1 MKRTFK
7 NIFLALTSSV
17 IAFSSCIGD
26 LDVNPLNPTEMSPN
40 QAYGAEVG
48 SYLQGL
54 TKIYYSFIN
63 TSGLNV
69 ADGGASELIRA
80 FWSTQ
85 EVTADACKCAWS
97 SDAWVR
103 DLNSNTWSE
112 AKNDATYAVYCRT
125 ILGISYANEFLRST
139 TEDMLDMRGCDDA
152 VKAKVRQ
159 FRAETRFIRAYLY
172 WMAMDTFG
180 NVPFTTENSPLGG
193 GFIPTQTPRVEL
205 FNYIVDELNAIA
217 ASGDMPAA
225 QSNYPRADIGSVYG
239 LLARLYLNAEVY
251 TATDVAP
258 GTPMWAEAKAACE
271 EIYKLGY
278 SICPD
283 YAELFRGDNG
293 ENANARGEF
302 LFAVPYDAED
312 TQSYGG
318 TGYLTFAAAA
328 ATDVKDDKGTSDESD
343 DEFFGPTGI
352 NNGWAGIRVPDPY
365 VQTYFTPSAFDFE
378 AGTYTIADKRGQM
391 FNIQG
396 QTQEMDLYVFTT
408 GWKCWKYNNYPHD
421 KGPKDAEAL
430 KLANTKSYSDI
441 DFPLI
446 RLGEIHLIYA
456 EACMHLTAEAQ
467 ALPKLKELA
476 DRAGVTATTSITQEF
491 LVAERARELMWE
503 AHRRT
508 DLIRYGMYGGNT
520 SYSWPFKG
528 GNSAYGQPFEK
539 YMELYSIPPEEL
551 ASNEKLVQ
559 NPGYVDASA
568 AE

>member
-17 IAFSSCIGD
+17 IAFASCIGD
-26 LDVNPLNPTEMSPN
+26 LDVNPLNPTDMSPN
-40 QAYGAEVG
+40 QAYGSSVG

-63 TSGLNV
+63 TSGLDVN
-69 ADGGASELIRA
+69 DGGASELIRA
-80 FWSTQ
+80 YWSCQ
-85 EVTADACKCAWS
+85 EVTTDACKCAWET
-97 SDAWVR
+97 DPWVR
-103 DLNSNTWSE
+103 ALNTNTWSE
-112 AKNDATYAVYCRT
+112 AQNDATYAVYCRT

-139 TEDMLDMRGCDDA
+139 TDDLLDARGCDEN
-152 VKAKVRQ
+152 VKKQVRA

-180 NVPFTTENSPLGG
+180 NVPFTTEDSPLGG
-193 GFIPTQTPRVEL
+193 GFVPTQVPRAEL
-205 FNYIVDELNAIA
+205 FNYIVGELNAIA

-225 QSNYPRADIGSVYG
+225 KSDYPRADIGSVYG

-251 TATDVAP
+251 TASEFAA

-271 EIYKLGY
+271 DVYKLGY

-283 YAELFRGDNG
+283 YAALFRGDNG
-293 ENANARGEF
+293 ENPEARGEL

-328 ATDVKDDKGTSDESD
+328 ATDIMDNKGTPEEED
-343 DEFFGPTGI
+343 DEFLGPTGI

-365 VQTYFTPSAFDFE
+365 VQTYFTPAAYDFE
-378 AGTYTIADKRGQM
+378 AGTYSITDKRGKM

-396 QTQEMDLYVFTT
+396 QTQDMSLYQFIT

-421 KGPKDAEAL
+421 KGPQDADAL
-430 KLANTKSYSDI
+430 KTARTKSYSDI

-456 EACMHLTAEAQ
+456 EACMHLGAEAQ

-476 DRAGVTATTSITQEF
+476 DRAGVTPKTTITQEF

-508 DLIRYGMYGGNT
+508 DLIRYGMYGGDT

-528 GNSAYGQPFEK
+528 GDSAYGQTFEK
-539 YMELYSIPPEEL
+539 YMEIFSIPPTEL
-551 ASNEKLVQ
+551 ASNEKLHQ
-559 NPGYVDASA
+559 NPGYVDGSA

>member
-26 LDVNPLNPTEMSPN
+26 LDVNPLNPSEMSPN

-180 NVPFTTENSPLGG
+180 NVPFTTEDSPLGG

-283 YAELFRGDNG
+283 YAALFRGDNG

-318 TGYLTFAAAA
+318 TGYLTFAAVA

>member
-172 WMAMDTFG
+172 WIAMDTFG

-503 AHRRT
+503 SHRRT

>member
-17 IAFSSCIGD
+17 IAFTSCIGD

-40 QAYGAEVG
+40 QAYGSSVG

-63 TSGLNV
+63 TGGLNV
-69 ADGGASELIRA
+69 ADAGASELVRA
-80 FWSTQ
+80 YWSCQ

-97 SDAWVR
+97 NDAWVR
-103 DLNSNTWSE
+103 ALNTNTWSE
-112 AKNDATYAVYCRT
+112 AQNDATYAVYCRT

-139 TEDMLDMRGCDDA
+139 TEDLLDSRGCDES
-152 VKAKVRQ
+152 VKAQVRA

-180 NVPFTTENSPLGG
+180 NVPFTTEESPLGG
-193 GFIPTQTPRVEL
+193 GFVPTQVPRAEL
-205 FNYIVDELNAIA
+205 FDYVVNELKDIA

-225 QSNYPRADIGSVYG
+225 KSDYPRADIGSVYG

-251 TATDVAP
+251 TATEYAA

-278 SICPD
+278 TLCPD
-283 YAELFRGDNG
+283 YAALFRGDNG
-293 ENANARGEF
+293 ENAKARGEF

-318 TGYLTFAAAA
+318 TGYLTFAALAA
-328 ATDVKDDKGTSDESD
+328 SDVNDETLA
-343 DEFFGPTGI
+343 EGFLAPTGI

-365 VQTYFTPSAFDFE
+365 VQTYFAPAAYDFE
-378 AGTYTIADKRGQM
+378 AGTYSITDKRGHM
-391 FNIQG
+391 FNIKG
-396 QTQEMDLYVFTT
+396 QTQDMALYEFVT
-408 GWKCWKYNNYPHD
+408 GWKCWKYNNYPHN
-421 KGPKDAEAL
+421 KGPQDADAL
-430 KLANTKSYSDI
+430 EVARTKSYSDI

-456 EACMHLTAEAQ
+456 EACMHLGAEAQ

-476 DRAGVTATTSITQEF
+476 DRAGVTATTSITQDF

-528 GNSAYGQPFEK
+528 GDSAYGQTFEK
-539 YMELYSIPPEEL
+539 YMELFSIPPTEL
-551 ASNEKLVQ
+551 ASNGKLHQ
-559 NPGYVDASA
+559 NPGYVNGAA

>member
-26 LDVNPLNPTEMSPN
+26 LDVNPLNPSEMSPN

-69 ADGGASELIRA
+69 ADDGASELIRA

-172 WMAMDTFG
+172 WIAMDTFG

-283 YAELFRGDNG
+283 YAALFRGDNG

-365 VQTYFTPSAFDFE
+365 VQTYFNPSAFDFE

>member
-26 LDVNPLNPTEMSPN
+26 LDVNPLNPSEMSPN

-172 WMAMDTFG
+172 WIAMDTFG

-283 YAELFRGDNG
+283 YAALFRGDNG

-365 VQTYFTPSAFDFE
+365 VQTYFNPSAFDFE

>member
-283 YAELFRGDNG
+283 YAALFRGDNG
-293 ENANARGEF
+293 ENAKARGEF

-365 VQTYFTPSAFDFE
+365 VQTYFTPAAYDFE
-378 AGTYTIADKRGQM
+378 AGTYSITDKRGQM
-391 FNIQG
+391 FNIKG
-396 QTQEMDLYVFTT
+396 QTQEMALYEFVT
-408 GWKCWKYNNYPHD
+408 GWKCWKYNNYPHN
-421 KGPKDAEAL
+421 KGPQDADAL
-430 KLANTKSYSDI
+430 NTARSKSYSDI

-456 EACMHLTAEAQ
+456 EACMHLGAEAQ

-528 GNSAYGQPFEK
+528 GDSAYGQTFEK
-539 YMELYSIPPEEL
+539 YMEIFSIPPTEL
-551 ASNEKLVQ
+551 ASNDRLVQ
-559 NPGYVDASA
+559 NPGYVDGTA

>member
-17 IAFSSCIGD
+17 IAFTSCIGD

-40 QAYGAEVG
+40 QAYGYSVD

-63 TSGLNV
+63 TGGLNV
-69 ADGGASELIRA
+69 ADAGASELVRA
-80 FWSTQ
+80 YWSCQ

-97 SDAWVR
+97 NDAWVR
-103 DLNSNTWSE
+103 ALNTNTWSE
-112 AKNDATYAVYCRT
+112 AQNDATYAVYCRT
-125 ILGISYANEFLRST
+125 ILGISYANEFLRSST
-139 TEDMLDMRGCDDA
+139 DDLLDARGCDDA

-180 NVPFTTENSPLGG
+180 NVPFTTEESPLGG
-193 GFIPTQTPRVEL
+193 GFVPTQVPRIEL
-205 FNYIVDELNAIA
+205 FNYVVNELKDIA

-225 QSNYPRADIGSVYG
+225 KSDYPRADIGSVYG

-251 TATDVAP
+251 TATEYAA

-278 SICPD
+278 TLCPD
-283 YAELFRGDNG
+283 YAALFRGDNG
-293 ENANARGEF
+293 ENAKARGEF

-318 TGYLTFAAAA
+318 TGYLTFAALAA
-328 ATDVKDDKGTSDESD
+328 SDVNDETLAD
-343 DEFFGPTGI
+343 GFLAPTGI

-365 VQTYFTPSAFDFE
+365 VQTYFAPAAYDFE
-378 AGTYTIADKRGQM
+378 AGTYSITDKRGHM
-391 FNIQG
+391 FNIKG
-396 QTQEMDLYVFTT
+396 QTQEMALYEFVT
-408 GWKCWKYNNYPHD
+408 GWKCWKYNNYPHN
-421 KGPKDAEAL
+421 KGPQDADAL
-430 KLANTKSYSDI
+430 EVARTKSYSDI

-456 EACMHLTAEAQ
+456 EACMHLGAEAQ

-476 DRAGVTATTSITQEF
+476 DRAGVTATTSITQDF

-528 GNSAYGQPFEK
+528 GDSAYGQTFEK
-539 YMELYSIPPEEL
+539 YMELFSIPPTEL
-551 ASNEKLVQ
+551 ASNGKLHQ
-559 NPGYVDASA
+559 NPGYVNGAA

>member
-26 LDVNPLNPTEMSPN
+26 LDVNPLNPSEMSPN

-172 WMAMDTFG
+172 WIAMDTFG

-283 YAELFRGDNG
+283 YAALFRGDNG

-503 AHRRT
+503 SHRRT
-508 DLIRYGMYGGNT
+508 DLIRYGMYGGDT

>member
-172 WMAMDTFG
+172 WIAMDTFG

-283 YAELFRGDNG
+283 YAALFRGDNG
-293 ENANARGEF
+293 ENAKARGEF

>member
-17 IAFSSCIGD
+17 IAFTSCIGD

-40 QAYGAEVG
+40 QAYGYSVD

-80 FWSTQ
+80 YWSCQ

-97 SDAWVR
+97 NDAWVR
-103 DLNSNTWSE
+103 ALNTNTWSE
-112 AKNDATYAVYCRT
+112 AQNDATYAVYCRT
-125 ILGISYANEFLRST
+125 ILGISYANEFLRSST
-139 TEDMLDMRGCDDA
+139 DDLLDARGCDDA

-159 FRAETRFIRAYLY
+159 FRAEARFIRAYLY

-180 NVPFTTENSPLGG
+180 NVPFTTEDSPLGG
-193 GFIPTQTPRVEL
+193 GFVPTQVPRAEL
-205 FNYIVDELNAIA
+205 FNYIVGELKAIA

-225 QSNYPRADIGSVYG
+225 QSDYPRADIGSVYG

-251 TATDVAP
+251 TATEFAA

-278 SICPD
+278 TLCPD
-283 YAELFRGDNG
+283 YAALFRGDNG
-293 ENANARGEF
+293 ENAKARGEF

-318 TGYLTFAAAA
+318 TGYLTFAALAA
-328 ATDVKDDKGTSDESD
+328 GDVNDETLA
-343 DEFFGPTGI
+343 EGFLAPTGI

-365 VQTYFTPSAFDFE
+365 VQTYFSPAAYDFE
-378 AGTYTIADKRGQM
+378 AGTYSITDKRGQM
-391 FNIQG
+391 FNIKG
-396 QTQEMDLYVFTT
+396 QTQEMALYEFVT
-408 GWKCWKYNNYPHD
+408 GWKCWKYNNYPHN
-421 KGPKDAEAL
+421 KGPQDADAL
-430 KLANTKSYSDI
+430 NTARSKSYSDI

-456 EACMHLTAEAQ
+456 EACMHAGGDASAQVAALAE
-467 ALPKLKELA
+467 
-476 DRAGVTATTSITQEF
+476 RAGVAAPAAIDADF
-491 LVAERARELMWE
+491 LMAERARELMWE

-508 DLIRYGMYGGNT
+508 DLIRYGKWISGYNWT
-520 SYSWPFKG
+520 FKG
-528 GNSAYGQPFEK
+528 GNFGGQDLPAHFNVFPVP
-539 YMELYSIPPEEL
+539 STEL
-551 ASNEKLVQ
+551 ATNLDLQQ
-559 NPGYVDASA
+559 NPGYAR
-568 AE
+568 

>member
-17 IAFSSCIGD
+17 IAFASCIGD
-26 LDVNPLNPTEMSPN
+26 LDVNPLNPTDMSPN
-40 QAYGAEVG
+40 QAYGSSVG

-63 TSGLNV
+63 TSGLDVN
-69 ADGGASELIRA
+69 DGGASELIRA
-80 FWSTQ
+80 YWSCQ
-85 EVTADACKCAWS
+85 EVTTDACKCAWET
-97 SDAWVR
+97 DPWVR
-103 DLNSNTWSE
+103 ALNTNTWSE
-112 AKNDATYAVYCRT
+112 AQNDATYAVYCRT

-139 TEDMLDMRGCDDA
+139 TDDLLDARGCDEN
-152 VKAKVRQ
+152 VKKQVRA

-180 NVPFTTENSPLGG
+180 NVPFTTEDSPLGG
-193 GFIPTQTPRVEL
+193 GFVPTQVPRAEL
-205 FNYIVDELNAIA
+205 FNYIVGELNAIA

-225 QSNYPRADIGSVYG
+225 KSDYPRADIGSVYG

-251 TATDVAP
+251 TASEFAA

-271 EIYKLGY
+271 DVYKLGY

-283 YAELFRGDNG
+283 YAALFRGDNG
-293 ENANARGEF
+293 ENPEARGEL

-328 ATDVKDDKGTSDESD
+328 ATDIMDNKGTPEEED
-343 DEFFGPTGI
+343 DEFLGPTGI

-365 VQTYFTPSAFDFE
+365 VQTYFTPAAYDFE
-378 AGTYTIADKRGQM
+378 AGTYSITDKRGKM

-396 QTQEMDLYVFTT
+396 QTQDMSLYQFIT

-421 KGPKDAEAL
+421 KGPQDADAL
-430 KLANTKSYSDI
+430 KTARTKSYSDI

-456 EACMHLTAEAQ
+456 EACMHLGAEAQ

-476 DRAGVTATTSITQEF
+476 DRAGVTPTTTITQEF

-508 DLIRYGMYGGNT
+508 DLIRYGMYGGDT

-528 GNSAYGQPFEK
+528 GDSAYGQTFEK
-539 YMELYSIPPEEL
+539 YMEIFSIPPTEL
-551 ASNEKLVQ
+551 ASNEKLHQ
-559 NPGYVDASA
+559 NPGYVDGSA

>member
-26 LDVNPLNPTEMSPN
+26 LDVNPLNPSEMSPN

-172 WMAMDTFG
+172 WIAMDTFG

-283 YAELFRGDNG
+283 YAALFRGDNG

-365 VQTYFTPSAFDFE
+365 VQTYFNPSAFDFE

-508 DLIRYGMYGGNT
+508 DLIRYGMYGGDT

>member
-283 YAELFRGDNG
+283 YAALFRGDNG
-293 ENANARGEF
+293 ENAKARGEF

-365 VQTYFTPSAFDFE
+365 VQTYFTPAAYDFE

-528 GNSAYGQPFEK
+528 GDSAYGQTFEK
-539 YMELYSIPPEEL
+539 YMELFSIPPTEL
-551 ASNEKLVQ
+551 ASNDRLVQ
-559 NPGYVDASA
+559 NPGYVDGTA

>member
-283 YAELFRGDNG
+283 YAALFRGDNG

-365 VQTYFTPSAFDFE
+365 VQTYFQPSAFDFE

-408 GWKCWKYNNYPHD
+408 GWKCWKYNNYPHN
-421 KGPKDAEAL
+421 KGPQDADAL

-508 DLIRYGMYGGNT
+508 DLIRYGMYGGDT

>member
-17 IAFSSCIGD
+17 IAFASCIGD
-26 LDVNPLNPTEMSPN
+26 LDVNPLNPTDMSPN
-40 QAYGAEVG
+40 QAYGSSVG

-63 TSGLNV
+63 TSGLDVN
-69 ADGGASELIRA
+69 DGGASELIRA
-80 FWSTQ
+80 YWSCQ
-85 EVTADACKCAWS
+85 EVTTDACKCAWET
-97 SDAWVR
+97 DPWVR
-103 DLNSNTWSE
+103 ALNTNTWSE
-112 AKNDATYAVYCRT
+112 AQNDATYAVYCRT

-139 TEDMLDMRGCDDA
+139 TDDLLDARGCDEN
-152 VKAKVRQ
+152 VKKQVRA

-180 NVPFTTENSPLGG
+180 NVPFTTEDSPLGG
-193 GFIPTQTPRVEL
+193 GFVPTQVPRAEL
-205 FNYIVDELNAIA
+205 FNYIVGELNAIA

-225 QSNYPRADIGSVYG
+225 KSDYPRADIGSVYG

-251 TATDVAP
+251 TASEFAA

-271 EIYKLGY
+271 DVYKLGY

-283 YAELFRGDNG
+283 YAALFRGDNG
-293 ENANARGEF
+293 ENPEARGEL

-328 ATDVKDDKGTSDESD
+328 ATDIMDNKGTPEEED
-343 DEFFGPTGI
+343 DEFLGPTGI

-365 VQTYFTPSAFDFE
+365 VQTYFSPAAYDFE
-378 AGTYTIADKRGQM
+378 AGTYSITDKRGQM

-396 QTQEMDLYVFTT
+396 QTQDMALYEFIT

-421 KGPKDAEAL
+421 KGPQDADAL
-430 KLANTKSYSDI
+430 KTARTKSYSDI

-456 EACMHLTAEAQ
+456 EACMHLGAEAQ

-476 DRAGVTATTSITQEF
+476 DRAGVTPTTTITPEF

-508 DLIRYGMYGGNT
+508 DLIRYGMYGGDT

-528 GNSAYGQPFEK
+528 GDSAYGQTFEK
-539 YMELYSIPPEEL
+539 YMEIFSIPPTEL
-551 ASNEKLVQ
+551 ASNEKLHQ
-559 NPGYVDASA
+559 NPGYVDGSA

>member
-172 WMAMDTFG
+172 WIAMDTFG

-318 TGYLTFAAAA
+318 TGYLTFAAVA

>member
-283 YAELFRGDNG
+283 YAALFRGDNG

-365 VQTYFTPSAFDFE
+365 VQTYFTPAAYDFE
-378 AGTYTIADKRGQM
+378 AGTYSITDKRGQM

-421 KGPKDAEAL
+421 KGPKDADAL

-508 DLIRYGMYGGNT
+508 DLIRYGMYGGDT

>member
-17 IAFSSCIGD
+17 IAFTSCIGD

-40 QAYGAEVG
+40 QAYGTEVG

-63 TSGLNV
+63 TSGLDV
-69 ADGGASELIRA
+69 KDGGASELVRA
-80 FWSTQ
+80 FWSCQ
-85 EVTADACKCAWS
+85 EISTDACKCVWG
-97 SDAWVR
+97 DEWVAAI
-103 DLNSNTWSE
+103 NTNTWSE

-139 TEDMLDMRGCDDA
+139 TEEMLDSRGCDDA
-152 VKAKVRQ
+152 VKAKVRE

-172 WMAMDTFG
+172 WIAMDTFG
-180 NVPFTTENSPLGG
+180 SVPFTTEDSPLGG

-205 FNYIVDELNAIA
+205 FNYIVGELKDVA

-225 QSNYPRADIGSVYG
+225 RSNYPRADIGSVYG

-258 GTPMWAEAKAACE
+258 GTPMWAEAKAVCE

-278 SICPD
+278 AICPD
-283 YAELFRGDNG
+283 YAALFRGDNG
-293 ENANARGEF
+293 ENAQARGEF

-318 TGYLTFAAAA
+318 TGFLTFAAVAA
-328 ATDVKDDKGTSDESD
+328 VDVVDDKGTPDDESD
-343 DEFFGPTGI
+343 DVFFGPTGI
-352 NNGWAGIRVPDPY
+352 NGGWGGIHIPDPY
-365 VQTYFTPSAFDFE
+365 VQTYFAPSVADFE
-378 AGTYTIADKRGQM
+378 NGTYAIKDKRGQM
-391 FNIQG
+391 FNIAG
-396 QTQEMDLYVFTT
+396 QAQELIINVFQT

-421 KGPKDAEAL
+421 KGPQNAEAI
-430 KLANTKSYSDI
+430 KLAKTKAFSDI

-456 EACMHLTAEAQ
+456 EACMHLGAEAQ

-476 DRAGVTATTSITQEF
+476 DRAGVTAPAAITQEF

-503 AHRRT
+503 SHRRT
-508 DLIRYGMYGGNT
+508 DLIRYGMFGGDTN
-520 SYSWPFKG
+520 YSWPFKG
-528 GNSAYGQPFEK
+528 GESLYGQPFEK
-539 YMELYSIPPEEL
+539 YMELFSIPPTEL

-559 NPGYVDASA
+559 NPGYVDGSA

>member
-283 YAELFRGDNG
+283 YAALFRGDNG

-503 AHRRT
+503 SHRRT
-508 DLIRYGMYGGNT
+508 DLIRYGMYGGDT

>member
-26 LDVNPLNPTEMSPN
+26 LDVNPLNPSEMSPN

-172 WMAMDTFG
+172 WIAMDTFG

-283 YAELFRGDNG
+283 YAALFRGDNG

-318 TGYLTFAAAA
+318 TGYLTFAAVA

-503 AHRRT
+503 SHRRT
-508 DLIRYGMYGGNT
+508 DLIRYGMYGGDT

>member
-1 MKRTFK
+1 
-7 NIFLALTSSV
+7 
-17 IAFSSCIGD
+17 
-26 LDVNPLNPTEMSPN
+26 MSPN
-40 QAYGAEVG
+40 QSYGYSVD

-69 ADGGASELIRA
+69 SDGGASELIRA
-80 FWSTQ
+80 YWSCQ
-85 EVTADACKCAWS
+85 EVTADACKCAWRN
-97 SDAWVR
+97 DAWVR
-103 DLNSNTWSE
+103 ALNTNTWSE
-112 AKNDATYAVYCRT
+112 AQNDATYAVYCRT

-139 TEDMLDMRGCDDA
+139 TEDLLDARGCDES
-152 VKAKVRQ
+152 VKKQVRA

-180 NVPFTTENSPLGG
+180 NVPFTTEDSPLGG
-193 GFIPTQTPRVEL
+193 GFVPTQVPRAEL
-205 FNYIVDELNAIA
+205 FNYIVGELNAIA

-225 QSNYPRADIGSVYG
+225 KSDYPRADIGSVYG

-251 TATDVAP
+251 TASEFAA

-271 EIYKLGY
+271 EVYKLGY

-283 YAELFRGDNG
+283 YAALFRGDNG
-293 ENANARGEF
+293 ENAQARGEF

-328 ATDVKDDKGTSDESD
+328 ATDITDGTDDGFKA
-343 DEFFGPTGI
+343 PTGI
-352 NNGWAGIRVPDPY
+352 NDGWAGIRVPDPY
-365 VQTYFTPSAFDFE
+365 VQTYFSPAAYDFE
-378 AGTYTIADKRGQM
+378 AGTYSITDKRGQM

-396 QTQEMDLYVFTT
+396 QTQDMALYEFIT
-408 GWKCWKYNNYPHD
+408 GWKCWKYNNYPHN
-421 KGPKDAEAL
+421 KGPQDADAL
-430 KLANTKSYSDI
+430 KTARTKSYSDI

-456 EACMHLTAEAQ
+456 EACMHLGADAQ

-476 DRAGVTATTSITQEF
+476 DRAGVTATTTITQEF

-528 GNSAYGQPFEK
+528 GDSAYGQTFEK
-539 YMELYSIPPEEL
+539 YMELFSIPPTEL
-551 ASNEKLVQ
+551 ASNGELHQ
-559 NPGYVDASA
+559 NPGYVDGSA

>member
-172 WMAMDTFG
+172 WIAMDTFG

-318 TGYLTFAAAA
+318 TGYLTFAAVA

-503 AHRRT
+503 SHRRT
-508 DLIRYGMYGGNT
+508 DLIRYGMYGGDT

>member
-17 IAFSSCIGD
+17 IAFTSCIGD

-40 QAYGAEVG
+40 QAYGYSVD

-80 FWSTQ
+80 YWSCQ

-97 SDAWVR
+97 NDAWVR
-103 DLNSNTWSE
+103 ALNTNTWSE
-112 AKNDATYAVYCRT
+112 AQNDATYAVYCRT
-125 ILGISYANEFLRST
+125 ILGISYANEFLRSST
-139 TEDMLDMRGCDDA
+139 DDLLDARGCDDA

-159 FRAETRFIRAYLY
+159 FRAEARFIRAYLY

-180 NVPFTTENSPLGG
+180 NVPFTTEDSPLGG
-193 GFIPTQTPRVEL
+193 GFVPTQVPRAEL
-205 FNYIVDELNAIA
+205 FNYIVGELKAIA

-225 QSNYPRADIGSVYG
+225 QSDYPRADIGSVYG

-251 TATDVAP
+251 TATEFAA

-278 SICPD
+278 TLCPD
-283 YAELFRGDNG
+283 YAALFRGDNG
-293 ENANARGEF
+293 ENAKARGEF

-318 TGYLTFAAAA
+318 TGYLTFAALAA
-328 ATDVKDDKGTSDESD
+328 GDVNDETLA
-343 DEFFGPTGI
+343 EGFLAPTGI

-365 VQTYFTPSAFDFE
+365 VQTYFSPAAYDFE
-378 AGTYTIADKRGQM
+378 AGTYSITDKRGQM
-391 FNIQG
+391 FNIKG
-396 QTQEMDLYVFTT
+396 QTQEMALYEFVT
-408 GWKCWKYNNYPHD
+408 GWKCWKYNNYPHN
-421 KGPKDAEAL
+421 KGPQDADAL
-430 KLANTKSYSDI
+430 NTARSKSYSDI

-456 EACMHLTAEAQ
+456 EACMHLGAEAQ

-528 GNSAYGQPFEK
+528 GDSAYGQTFEK
-539 YMELYSIPPEEL
+539 YMELFSIPPTEL
-551 ASNEKLVQ
+551 ASNDKLVQ
-559 NPGYVDASA
+559 NPGYVDGTA

>member
-283 YAELFRGDNG
+283 YAALFRGDNG

-318 TGYLTFAAAA
+318 TGYLTFAAVA

-503 AHRRT
+503 SHRRT
-508 DLIRYGMYGGNT
+508 DLIRYGMYGGDT

>member
-26 LDVNPLNPTEMSPN
+26 LDVNPLNPSEMSPN

-69 ADGGASELIRA
+69 ADPGASELIRA

-283 YAELFRGDNG
+283 YAALFRGDNG

-365 VQTYFTPSAFDFE
+365 VQTYFKPSAFDFE

>member
-172 WMAMDTFG
+172 WIAMDTFG

>member
-17 IAFSSCIGD
+17 IAFTSCIGD

-40 QAYGAEVG
+40 QAYGSSVG

-69 ADGGASELIRA
+69 ADAGASELVRA
-80 FWSTQ
+80 YWSCQ

-97 SDAWVR
+97 NDAWVR
-103 DLNSNTWSE
+103 ALNTNTWSE
-112 AKNDATYAVYCRT
+112 AQNDATYAVYCRT

-139 TEDMLDMRGCDDA
+139 TEDLLDSRGCDES
-152 VKAKVRQ
+152 VKAQVRA

-180 NVPFTTENSPLGG
+180 NVPFTTEESPLGG
-193 GFIPTQTPRVEL
+193 GFVPTQVPRAEL
-205 FNYIVDELNAIA
+205 FDYIVGELKDVA

-225 QSNYPRADIGSVYG
+225 KSDYPRADIGSVYG

-251 TATDVAP
+251 TATEFAA

-271 EIYKLGY
+271 EVYKLGY
-278 SICPD
+278 SLCPD
-283 YAELFRGDNG
+283 YAALFRGDNG
-293 ENANARGEF
+293 ENAQARGEF

-328 ATDVKDDKGTSDESD
+328 ATDITDGTDDGFKA
-343 DEFFGPTGI
+343 PTGI

-365 VQTYFTPSAFDFE
+365 VQTYFTPAAYDFE
-378 AGTYTIADKRGQM
+378 AGTYSITDKRGQM

-396 QTQEMDLYVFTT
+396 QTQDMALYEFVT
-408 GWKCWKYNNYPHD
+408 GWKCWKYNNYPHN
-421 KGPKDAEAL
+421 KGPQDADAL
-430 KLANTKSYSDI
+430 KTARTKSYSDI

-456 EACMHLTAEAQ
+456 EACMHLGAEAQ

-476 DRAGVTATTSITQEF
+476 DRAGVTATTAITQEF

-508 DLIRYGMYGGNT
+508 DLIRYGMYGGNA

-528 GNSAYGQPFEK
+528 GDSAYGQTFEK
-539 YMELYSIPPEEL
+539 YMEIFSIPPTEL
-551 ASNEKLVQ
+551 ASNDKLHQ
-559 NPGYVDASA
+559 NPGYVDGTA

>member
-63 TSGLNV
+63 TSGINV

-283 YAELFRGDNG
+283 YAALFRGDNG
-293 ENANARGEF
+293 ENAKARGEF

-365 VQTYFTPSAFDFE
+365 VQTYFTPAAYDFE
-378 AGTYTIADKRGQM
+378 AGTYSITDKRGQM

-421 KGPKDAEAL
+421 KGPKDADAL

-508 DLIRYGMYGGNT
+508 DLIRYGMYGGDT

>member
-172 WMAMDTFG
+172 WIAMDTFG

-283 YAELFRGDNG
+283 YAALFRGDNG

-318 TGYLTFAAAA
+318 TGYLTFAAVA

-503 AHRRT
+503 SHRRT
-508 DLIRYGMYGGNT
+508 DLIRYGMYGGDT

>member
-225 QSNYPRADIGSVYG
+225 Q
-239 LLARLYLNAEVY
+239 
-251 TATDVAP
+251 
-258 GTPMWAEAKAACE
+258 
-271 EIYKLGY
+271 
-278 SICPD
+278 
-283 YAELFRGDNG
+283 
-293 ENANARGEF
+293 
-302 LFAVPYDAED
+302 
-312 TQSYGG
+312 
-318 TGYLTFAAAA
+318 
-328 ATDVKDDKGTSDESD
+328 
-343 DEFFGPTGI
+343 
-352 NNGWAGIRVPDPY
+352 
-365 VQTYFTPSAFDFE
+365 
-378 AGTYTIADKRGQM
+378 
-391 FNIQG
+391 
-396 QTQEMDLYVFTT
+396 
-408 GWKCWKYNNYPHD
+408 
-421 KGPKDAEAL
+421 
-430 KLANTKSYSDI
+430 
-441 DFPLI
+441 
-446 RLGEIHLIYA
+446 
-456 EACMHLTAEAQ
+456 
-467 ALPKLKELA
+467 
-476 DRAGVTATTSITQEF
+476 
-491 LVAERARELMWE
+491 
-503 AHRRT
+503 
-508 DLIRYGMYGGNT
+508 
-520 SYSWPFKG
+520 
-528 GNSAYGQPFEK
+528 
-539 YMELYSIPPEEL
+539 
-551 ASNEKLVQ
+551 
-559 NPGYVDASA
+559 
-568 AE
+568 

>member
-283 YAELFRGDNG
+283 YAALFRGDNG

-318 TGYLTFAAAA
+318 TGYLTFAAVA

>member
-283 YAELFRGDNG
+283 YAALFRGDNG
-293 ENANARGEF
+293 ENAKARGEF

-365 VQTYFTPSAFDFE
+365 VQTYFTPAAYDFE
-378 AGTYTIADKRGQM
+378 AGTYSITDKRGQM

-421 KGPKDAEAL
+421 KGPKDADAL

-508 DLIRYGMYGGNT
+508 DLIRYGMYGGDT

>member
-283 YAELFRGDNG
+283 YAALFRGDNG

-352 NNGWAGIRVPDPY
+352 NDGWAGIRVPDPY
-365 VQTYFTPSAFDFE
+365 VQTYFQPSAFDFE

-408 GWKCWKYNNYPHD
+408 GWKCWKYNNYPHN
-421 KGPKDAEAL
+421 KGPQDADAL

-508 DLIRYGMYGGNT
+508 DLIRYGMYGGDT

>member
-283 YAELFRGDNG
+283 YAALFRGDNG

>member
-283 YAELFRGDNG
+283 YAALFRGDNG

-365 VQTYFTPSAFDFE
+365 VQTYFQPSAFDFE

-408 GWKCWKYNNYPHD
+408 GWKCWKYNNYPHN
-421 KGPKDAEAL
+421 KGPQDADAL

-508 DLIRYGMYGGNT
+508 DLIRYGMYGGDT

-528 GNSAYGQPFEK
+528 GNSACGQPFEK